1 TIILFS
7 MRKILIL
14 FFAILIG
21 YFASSQN
28 MSIESFRCIEN
39 DINARVAKI
48 EDINGELCALIIL
61 NTIEQGFEFSSCN
74 IEKTEQKTG
83 EIWIFVSPG
92 VKFITIKHREFGT
105 IRNYPFPQSIKSGT
119 TYEMKLSTAR
129 IKQVIEERITEQYL
143 IIESQ
148 TPDAKI
154 YINDEYVGRNRV
166 SKFLPISQEHSYR
179 IESAL
184 YHTKS
189 GKVKLNESE
198 KTTLNIDL
206 EPAFGYLKI
215 NTTPE
220 NDAEI
225 EINGE
230 LQEDKTPLT
239 SKKLKS
245 GTYTVQAFKSM
256 FESQPISVKVE
267 DGKTTEININLVSNS
282 SIVEITCQDKDAEIY
297 IDGTRRGEG
306 EFKGQLKEGMHRLE
320 VKKANHLTFS
330 KSFTIT
336 KSQNFT
342 EHIAKLEAIYGKLNL
357 NSTPDDANIYIDGEH
372 MGKTPMIITQIL
384 IGNHNIKLQKQGYK
398 NFESEITIE
407 ENKIAD
413 YNFVLKEI
421 GSETEN
427 NVEIKDEDLIFKIV
441 EEKPIFPGGQAE
453 MMKYISKN
461 LIYPQIAKEI
471 GIQGRVIV
479 SFVIE
484 KDGSLTNIKVAK
496 DIGGNCGEEAVR
508 IIKSMPKWTPGKNKG
523 KVVRTQISIP
533 IIFSL
538 R

>member
-1 TIILFS
+1 
-7 MRKILIL
+7 
-14 FFAILIG
+14 
-21 YFASSQN
+21 
-28 MSIESFRCIEN
+28 
-39 DINARVAKI
+39 
-48 EDINGELCALIIL
+48 
-61 NTIEQGFEFSSCN
+61 
-74 IEKTEQKTG
+74 
-83 EIWIFVSPG
+83 
-92 VKFITIKHREFGT
+92 
-105 IRNYPFPQSIKSGT
+105 
-119 TYEMKLSTAR
+119 
-129 IKQVIEERITEQYL
+129 
-143 IIESQ
+143 
-148 TPDAKI
+148 
-154 YINDEYVGRNRV
+154 
-166 SKFLPISQEHSYR
+166 
-179 IESAL
+179 
-184 YHTKS
+184 
-189 GKVKLNESE
+189 
-198 KTTLNIDL
+198 
-206 EPAFGYLKI
+206 
-215 NTTPE
+215 
-220 NDAEI
+220 
-225 EINGE
+225 
-230 LQEDKTPLT
+230 
-239 SKKLKS
+239 
-245 GTYTVQAFKSM
+245 M

-372 MGKTPMIITQIL
+372 IGKTPMIITQIL

>member
-1 TIILFS
+1 

-189 GKVKLNESE
+189 GKVKLNE
-198 KTTLNIDL
+198 I
-206 EPAFGYLKI
+206 
-215 NTTPE
+215 
-220 NDAEI
+220 
-225 EINGE
+225 
-230 LQEDKTPLT
+230 
-239 SKKLKS
+239 
-245 GTYTVQAFKSM
+245 
-256 FESQPISVKVE
+256 
-267 DGKTTEININLVSNS
+267 
-282 SIVEITCQDKDAEIY
+282 
-297 IDGTRRGEG
+297 
-306 EFKGQLKEGMHRLE
+306 
-320 VKKANHLTFS
+320 
-330 KSFTIT
+330 
-336 KSQNFT
+336 
-342 EHIAKLEAIYGKLNL
+342 
-357 NSTPDDANIYIDGEH
+357 
-372 MGKTPMIITQIL
+372 
-384 IGNHNIKLQKQGYK
+384 
-398 NFESEITIE
+398 
-407 ENKIAD
+407 
-413 YNFVLKEI
+413 
-421 GSETEN
+421 
-427 NVEIKDEDLIFKIV
+427 
-441 EEKPIFPGGQAE
+441 
-453 MMKYISKN
+453 
-461 LIYPQIAKEI
+461 
-471 GIQGRVIV
+471 
-479 SFVIE
+479 
-484 KDGSLTNIKVAK
+484 
-496 DIGGNCGEEAVR
+496 
-508 IIKSMPKWTPGKNKG
+508 
-523 KVVRTQISIP
+523 
-533 IIFSL
+533 
-538 R
+538 

>member
-1 TIILFS
+1 

-198 KTTLNIDL
+198 KTILNIDL

-372 MGKTPMIITQIL
+372 IGKTPMIITQIL